1 MESDCQCGEATTF
14 CKLQLTRLAAVK
26 EKIAFITSEIGR
38 YAAYCKQ
45 C

>member
-14 CKLQLTRLAAVK
+14 CKLQLTCLAAVK